1 MNWSGLVIGIES
13 ACILLFVV
21 MLIGSLVTERGKEL
35 MFHGFIAG
43 LVGVGLVV
51 FDFGVRFLLLQKP
64 EDAPLW
70 AIILAVFG
78 VFIAIFAAVV
88 CLDAVLE
95 QRSVPLESVGVID
108 GDYVDVVFDDGGKMT
123 SASTI
128 NISSTKRSGFA
139 IRGTAYDPA
148 SLQEKGKFDGTGAVS
163 GSDGL
168 CYSYYGHEDI
178 TPDHGVCYYRFSKD
192 PQKSITFFGGFVAFG
207 LRTSHRVR
215 GRKIRDRERAEF
227 DRDGANPSSSNT

>member
-1 MNWSGLVIGIES
+1 LRESYKSAGAAAFDPFRALLWLERSMNWSGLVIGIES

-78 VFIAIFAAVV
+78 VFIAIFVAVV

-139 IRGTAYDPA
+139 IRVWPMTRPACKRRANSTAPGRY
-148 SLQEKGKFDGTGAVS
+148 
-163 GSDGL
+163 
-168 CYSYYGHEDI
+168 
-178 TPDHGVCYYRFSKD
+178 
-192 PQKSITFFGGFVAFG
+192 
-207 LRTSHRVR
+207 RVR
-215 GRKIRDRERAEF
+215 MDSATPIVDMR
-227 DRDGANPSSSNT
+227 T